1 MPNELTPT
9 QQNLMDFLDKLATSP
24 YSPQLMNE
32 GYQALDAA
40 VAETQQLQE
49 NIHRASNALRNVQQA
64 AKLDGGQN

>member
-1 MPNELTPT
+1 MKPELTPA

-49 NIHRASNALRNVQQA
+49 NIHRASNAMRNQRRCG
-64 AKLDGGQN
+64 DE

>member
-49 NIHRASNALRNVQQA
+49 NIHRASNALRNVRQA
-64 AKLDGGQN
+64 AFLDGGIN

>member
-1 MPNELTPT
+1 MANELTPT

-49 NIHRASNALRNVQQA
+49 NIHRASNALRNVRQA
-64 AKLDGGQN
+64 AFLDGGIN

>member
-1 MPNELTPT
+1 MANELTPT

-40 VAETQQLQE
+40 VEETQQLQE
-49 NIHRASNALRNVQQA
+49 NIHRASNALRNAQQA
-64 AKLDGGQN
+64 AFLDGGIN

>member
-1 MPNELTPT
+1 MANELTPT
-9 QQNLMDFLDKLATSP
+9 QQNLMDFLDKLATSS

-64 AKLDGGQN
+64 AFLDGGIK

>member
-40 VAETQQLQE
+40 VEETQQLQE

-64 AKLDGGQN
+64 AFLDGGQN

>member
-1 MPNELTPT
+1 MKPELTPA
-9 QQNLMDFLDKLATSP
+9 QQNLMDFLNKLATSP

-49 NIHRASNALRNVQQA
+49 NIHRASNAMRNQRRCG
-64 AKLDGGQN
+64 DE

>member
-1 MPNELTPT
+1 MKPELTPA
-9 QQNLMDFLDKLATSP
+9 QQNLMDFLNKLATSP

-49 NIHRASNALRNVQQA
+49 NIHRASNAMRNQRRC
-64 AKLDGGQN
+64 GNE